1 MSSYIWSDR
10 VRLVLQ
16 IKFYSNAMVGH
27 FDEELNLLIWLNLS
41 KSFYSK
47 LENFSASV
55 DVEIK
60 LLASSYKFM
69 SNPFTITWQLK
80 IQILVEI
87 PKMVQSYFLENLQAS
102 CVLSEKIPANRLD
115 DKKWRE
121 TFGINY
127 KICRSTTMVVFN
139 VVTIKDGKE
148 P

>member
-1 MSSYIWSDR
+1 MIILSTYIWSDR

-80 IQILVEI
+80 IQIFVEI
-87 PKMVQSYFLENLQAS
+87 PKMVQSFILENLSAS
-102 CVLSEKIPANRLD
+102 CDKSLVRKKHQQIDWKI
-115 DKKWRE
+115 KKTRKL
-121 TFGINY
+121 FSLLG
-127 KICRSTTMVVFN
+127 S
-139 VVTIKDGKE
+139 TIKYAGQQQWLFS
-148 P
+148 